1 MAITLANAINRGANI
16 LPVGFLAALGL
27 GLLSVA
33 FQETEWVDR
42 AGDIVLFLV
51 AIAAIAWYFI
61 GLNRYRRS
69 LFPIV
74 LVMIALAT
82 KIVEL
87 GVEFGDPAAVGD
99 EFGVIPVMV
108 LILIFTV
115 FAFRKAGAEIAGL
128 QDEQV
133 SDMYE

>member
-1 MAITLANAINRGANI
+1 MAITLTNAINRGANI

-27 GLLSVA
+27 AILSVLTN
-33 FQETEWVDR
+33 ETEWIDR

-51 AIAAIAWYFI
+51 AIAAIAWYFL
-61 GLNRYRRS
+61 GVNRFRRS
-69 LFPIV
+69 LFPTV
-74 LVMIALAT
+74 LVVIALAT
-82 KIVEL
+82 KIIEL

-99 EFGVIPVMV
+99 EFGVIPMLV

-115 FAFRKAGAEIAGL
+115 FAFRRAGAEIAGL

>member
-1 MAITLANAINRGANI
+1 MAITLSNAINRGANI

-27 GLLSVA
+27 GILSVL
-33 FQETEWVDR
+33 FDETEWIDR

-51 AIAAIAWYFI
+51 AIAAIAWYFHGI
-61 GLNRYRRS
+61 NRFRRS
-69 LFPIV
+69 LVPIV
-74 LVMIALAT
+74 LVTIALVT
-82 KIVEL
+82 RIVEL

-99 EFGVIPVMV
+99 EFGVIPTLV

-115 FAFRKAGAEIAGL
+115 FAFRRAGAEIAGL
-128 QDEQV
+128 EDEQV